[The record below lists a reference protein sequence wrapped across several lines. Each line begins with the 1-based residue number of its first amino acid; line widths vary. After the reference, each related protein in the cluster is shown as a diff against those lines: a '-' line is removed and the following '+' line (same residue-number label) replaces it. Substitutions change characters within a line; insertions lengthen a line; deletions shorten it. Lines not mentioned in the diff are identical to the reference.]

1 MADPLLPIVPHK
13 DIDSTYVKIKPSDMV
28 IVNFETSRVNTIS
41 SISGTVNKG
50 SLDHNIVAAPNDSV
64 CAFTA
69 SYSGTNSALP
79 AAICK
84 SKKVEKRTP
93 RRIATLKR

>member
-69 SYSGTNSALP
+69 SYSGTTTGSP
-79 AAICK
+79 TVTTSGTDTIIK
-84 SKKVEKRTP
+84 FTGSGSYT
-93 RRIATLKR
+93 T